1 MALTGKERARIR
13 REKKKRDPVKWAD
26 YKRKDALRKSNYR
39 RTAERNDPV
48 LFESI
53 KLNER
58 ARQIKSREKVVCLPC
73 LSVIYLILKR
83 ILLFRARNRMKNDE
97 KFKWNERLFDAS
109 LRNSHSVT
117 IPKIFEASNFLFLR
131 QYTLSLD

>member
-1 MALTGKERARIR
+1 M
-13 REKKKRDPVKWAD
+13 
-26 YKRKDALRKSNYR
+26 NYTR
-39 RTAERNDPV
+39 FD
-48 LFESI
+48 LFHI
-53 KLNER
+53 NKF
-58 ARQIKSREKVVCLPC
+58 VFLPC

-97 KFKWNERLFDAS
+97 KFEWNERLFDAS